1 MLLACRRLNRTKD
14 ELSLEIPLAR
24 NVEGLGQAGV
34 DQGVVV
40 LEVGAE
46 AEGLKTSPDYRMNV
60 RSMLIMVKLEE
71 GKTYGTTGAWRWSA
85 RPTQGTW
92 RRKQGTSRRRA

>member
-1 MLLACRRLNRTKD
+1 LLLVCGRLNRTKD

-34 DQGVVV
+34 DQRVVV

-46 AEGLKTSPDYRMNV
+46 AEGLETSPDYETMSVVCPIR
-60 RSMLIMVKLEE
+60 
-71 GKTYGTTGAWRWSA
+71 
-85 RPTQGTW
+85 
-92 RRKQGTSRRRA
+92 